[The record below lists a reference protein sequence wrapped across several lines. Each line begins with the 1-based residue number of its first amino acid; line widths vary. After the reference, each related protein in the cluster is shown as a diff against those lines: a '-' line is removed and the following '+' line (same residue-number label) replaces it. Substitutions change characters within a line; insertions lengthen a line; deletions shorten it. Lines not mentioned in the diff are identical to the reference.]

1 MTLKEKA
8 KFLMKLEVRTDKVF
22 KKDESIDEMM
32 DSLFYLL
39 DEFTEDE
46 IKNRNLEND
55 INKCYK
61 FYNDNK

>member
-46 IKNRNLEND
+46 IKNRILEND